1 MMGDLTPR
9 AQQALALSK
18 RVAIEMN
25 CKFVGTEHLL
35 VGIITLGQGVAVN
48 ALLKMGVDF
57 VSLRTEVEEECKKSG
72 KNTNE
77 KINENEVSHTPR
89 LKKVI
94 ALAGKE
100 AKNLSHSYIGTE
112 HLLLGLLLD
121 TEGLAYKI
129 LNKLDIDHETCRKEI
144 LSEIDPNFESEDM
157 ESAFAER

>member
-57 VSLRTEVEEECKKSG
+57 VSLRTEVEEQCKKSG

-77 KINENEVSHTPR
+77 KI
-89 LKKVI
+89 
-94 ALAGKE
+94 
-100 AKNLSHSYIGTE
+100 
-112 HLLLGLLLD
+112 
-121 TEGLAYKI
+121 KI
-129 LNKLDIDHETCRKEI
+129 YTSTFSWLFC
-144 LSEIDPNFESEDM
+144 FY
-157 ESAFAER
+157 

>member
-1 MMGDLTPR
+1 MGDLTPR

-18 RVAIEMN
+18 RVAIEME
-25 CKFVGTEHLL
+25 CSYVGTEHLL

-57 VSLRTEVEEECKKSG
+57 ASVRSEVEVECKKNPNK
-72 KNTNE
+72 KNQKFDPN
-77 KINENEVSHTPR
+77 KEVSHTPR

-100 AKNLSHSYIGTE
+100 AKALSHSYIGTE

-121 TEGLAYKI
+121 KEGMTQQA
-129 LNKLDIDHETCRKEI
+129 
-144 LSEIDPNFESEDM
+144 
-157 ESAFAER
+157 